1 MTLFSICFKLLRFC
15 TVNLQGPKRIP
26 TWSGPR
32 LFVNYWWYRLS
43 SATNIAIYIEYAKL
57 NSIDIEAT
65 SIYWQNRYVTTMLK
79 CFSIIPVEV
88 WS

>member
-1 MTLFSICFKLLRFC
+1 MERSKIVCELLVVSI
-15 TVNLQGPKRIP
+15 VQVLQI
-26 TWSGPR
+26 
-32 LFVNYWWYRLS
+32 Y
-43 SATNIAIYIEYAKL
+43 IAIYIEYAKL

-88 WS
+88 WSWLSSQPSVKGYHWII